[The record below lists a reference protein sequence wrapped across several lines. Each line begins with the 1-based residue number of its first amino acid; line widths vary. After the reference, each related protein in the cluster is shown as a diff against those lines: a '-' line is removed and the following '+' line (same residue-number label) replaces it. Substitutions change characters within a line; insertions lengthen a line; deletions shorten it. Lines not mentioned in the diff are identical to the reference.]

1 MTPENSK
8 PFVSLILLLPAL
20 ALAGCRRMESFHYA
34 TPAQADDG
42 WETSSVGNEHLAI
55 EPIKQLFDRI
65 ADDTYKNTH
74 SVLIV
79 KNDKLI
85 VEEYFSGYNSNGHFQ
100 KYDRDKLHELCSIS
114 KSVNSISIGIA
125 IDQHLI
131 SGVNE
136 KISTLL
142 PAYGKIFADNGKD
155 AIRLVDLLTMRAG
168 LSWDEWTYPYEDPR
182 NDHVAMD
189 NSKDPVEY
197 VLTRPLANKPGVKFA
212 YSSGITLA
220 LGEVVHQPSG
230 EKADKFAEHYLFKP
244 LGISKYYWS
253 NYPSGFVRTG
263 GGLALRPRDMA
274 KIGQLFLDG
283 GRWKGKQVV
292 SEEWVKASTTNY
304 IDAKQFPDW
313 IAADGYGYQWW
324 LRSFKVGDR
333 IIPSFHAA
341 GRGGQ
346 FIFVFPDLKMVAV
359 FTGWNDNELSK
370 QPFEMVERYVLPAA
384 LASPTTN

>member
-1 MTPENSK
+1 MEQIMRKNFERCSTW
-8 PFVSLILLLPAL
+8 VILLCLLMVCGCGHPPYHYTLPTTA
-20 ALAGCRRMESFHYA
+20 E
-34 TPAQADDG
+34 DG
-42 WETSSVGNEHLAI
+42 WEVSSLSSEHLAPD
-55 EPIKQLFDRI
+55 PIKKLFDRI
-65 ADDTYKNTH
+65 ANGTYKNIH

-79 KNDKLI
+79 KNGKLT
-85 VEEYFSGYNSNGHFQ
+85 VEEYFSGYDSNGDFR
-100 KYDRDKLHELCSIS
+100 KYDRDRWHELASIS

-136 KISTLL
+136 KISKLL
-142 PAYGKIFADNGKD
+142 PAYAQILAKNGKD

-197 VLTRPLANKPGVKFA
+197 VLARPLANKPGVKFA
-212 YSSGITLA
+212 YSSGITVA

-230 EKADKFAEHYLFKP
+230 EKADKFAEHFLFKP

-253 NYPSGFVRTG
+253 NYPTGFVRTG

-274 KIGQLFLDG
+274 KIGQLYLDG

-304 IDAKQFPDW
+304 IDPKDFPDW

-324 LRSFKVGDR
+324 LRSFKVGIR

-341 GRGGQ
+341 GRAGQ
-346 FIFVFPDLKMVAV
+346 FIFVFPSLKMVAV
-359 FTGWNDNELSK
+359 FTGWNDNETAK
-370 QPFEMVERYVLPAA
+370 QPFGIVEQFVLPAA
-384 LASPTTN
+384 LASL